1 MKIVS
6 IYFESHFVQKN
17 LLQFSPVGWFQLG
30 QLQQLKN
37 VSTNEASHGTDT
49 WLQSV
54 TAIDQRYLAKKTWRN
69 IEKWHI

>member
-30 QLQQLKN
+30 QLQQLKMFRLMKQ
-37 VSTNEASHGTDT
+37 VMALTHGFN
-49 WLQSV
+49 LSV
-54 TAIDQRYLAKKTWRN
+54 Q
-69 IEKWHI
+69 